1 MAKKGVTLI
10 EVMVAMAGVSILFMG
25 LGMILSS
32 VRAAYVV
39 NSQSNDAVTKL
50 SAVFQRVE
58 GACVESPDETAAA
71 AGITGVLIQGGII
84 RGIRVRSV
92 DGSQFW
98 YWWNSG
104 DRNFYRST
112 ETNTVT
118 VNDDIAVFN
127 SNVSQSSVRI
137 NDFRFEIYSNINNRT
152 DIIPPN
158 IAEAN
163 LNQIRYIKMTANIV
177 GNSGGSNSINYIFS
191 TGFFIR

>member
-10 EVMVAMAGVSILFMG
+10 EVMVAMAVISILFMG

-39 NSQSNDAVTKL
+39 NSESNDAVTKL

-58 GACVESPDETAAA
+58 GACVESPDETAASA
-71 AGITGVLIQGGII
+71 VVTGVLIQGGII
-84 RGIRVRSV
+84 RGIRVRSIN
-92 DGSQFW
+92 GAQFW
-98 YWWNSG
+98 YWWNRR

-112 ETNTVT
+112 EINTVT
-118 VNDDIAVFN
+118 ANDDIAIFN
-127 SNVSQSSVRI
+127 SNITQSSVRI

-152 DIIPPN
+152 DIIPSN
-158 IAEAN
+158 IAAAN
-163 LNQIRYIKMTANIV
+163 LTQIRYIKMTANIV